1 MENAK
6 NHHIRS
12 LVTVQI
18 LGTKETDVKVCAAQ
32 VKAFFHPFNCTPTK
46 RINQIYYSQ
55 TQIIVLE
62 LPVHP
67 TRIVSII
74 QQMIHIFVSAK
85 MEWQIRKTL
94 ELQTAQ
100 VRLIGL
106 KC

>member
-18 LGTKETDVKVCAAQ
+18 LDTKETDVKVCAAQ
-32 VKAFFHPFNCTPTK
+32 VKAFLHPLNCTPTK

-55 TQIIVLE
+55 IQIIVLE
-62 LPVHP
+62 LPVHL
-67 TRIVSII
+67 TCIVSII
-74 QQMIHIFVSAK
+74 QKMIHIFVSVK
-85 MEWQIRKTL
+85 MEPQIRKTL

-106 KC
+106 